1 MSMQTFQVLRNWRED
16 RRGSISVLGGTIMIV
31 VIGLGGLAL
40 QEALLFK
47 ADMQLQTGAE
57 MAALAAAEKLPTSAS
72 AAISTANTYTG
83 LNLVAG
89 QTPTASTNYPKTTCL
104 TSAGGT
110 CTGSSPTPNA
120 VIVQNQVTMPL
131 LFGGLF
137 GMSSKTLYATATA
150 SVAGGPSQSTNA
162 DVVLI
167 VDTTASM
174 NNADS
179 SCSITNSTS
188 LQCAL
193 AGARKMLTN
202 FNPATTNVALMTF
215 PPVSNPSVDYCGTS
229 GTVSTVSY
237 KTAATVSPAY
247 ADYLVVPFSSD
258 YKTSS
263 AATTLNSASNLAKAV
278 GAVSTCAGLQA
289 KGGYGTY
296 YADVIA
302 DAQSY
307 LTAKGRSGA
316 KQVIVFLSDGDANA
330 SSSNMPSGK
339 ASNQCHEAITAATA
353 ATTAGMT
360 VYTAAYGAPTALQ
373 TGSCSTD
380 SAAPAVSAC
389 TTLQKMASTSATFF
403 PINQA
408 GATTGCTS
416 SVYANSDAATALANI
431 GTSIV
436 QASSYAMPRLWVN
449 GTN

>member
-1 MSMQTFQVLRNWRED
+1 MSKHTFHMLRKWRDD
-16 RRGSISVLGGTIMIV
+16 RRGSVTVLGGVIMVV

-47 ADMQLQTGAE
+47 ADMQLQTGAQ
-57 MAALAAAEKLPTSAS
+57 MAALAAAKELPTSTAT
-72 AAISTANTYTG
+72 ALSTANTYTA

-89 QTPTASTNYPKTTCL
+89 QTPTASTNYPTTKCL
-104 TSAGGT
+104 TSAGGS

-120 VIVQNQVTMPL
+120 VVVQNQVTFPL

-137 GMSSKTLYATATA
+137 GMPSKTLYATATA

-167 VDTTASM
+167 IDTTASM
-174 NNADS
+174 NNTNS
-179 SCSITNSTS
+179 SCSIQNATS

-229 GTVSTVSY
+229 GTISTVSY
-237 KTAATVSPAY
+237 LAASKVSPAY
-247 ADYLVVPFSSD
+247 TDYLVVPLSSD

-263 AATTLNSASNLAKAV
+263 TATSLSSTSNLAKAV

-302 DAQSY
+302 DAQY
-307 LTAKGRSGA
+307 LTAKGRAGA

-330 SSSNMPSGK
+330 SSSNVPSGK
-339 ASNQCHEAITAATA
+339 GSNQCHEGITAATT

-360 VYTAAYGAPTALQ
+360 VYTAAYGAPTTLQ

-380 SAAPAVSAC
+380 TAAPSVSAC
-389 TTLQKMASTSATFF
+389 TTMQKMASTSATFF

-431 GTSIV
+431 GASITN
-436 QASSYAMPRLWVN
+436 ASSYATPRLWVN